1 MDCLGIEDFV
11 ILWKNKNTM
20 ADYNLERFVQAQATS
35 YATALSEMKSGAK
48 RSHWIWYIFPQEKGL
63 GRSYN
68 SEFYGLDG
76 VEEAKAY
83 LAHPVLGNR
92 LREITN
98 VVLSHYGKY
107 TIRQIM
113 GSGIDAKKFK
123 SSMKIFDEA
132 SPNDIFNEALVKF
145 YPPKH

>member
-48 RSHWIWYIFPQEKGL
+48 RSHWIWYIFPQVKGL

-92 LREITN
+92 LREIIN

-132 SPNDIFNEALVKF
+132 SPNDIFKEALVKF

>member
-48 RSHWIWYIFPQEKGL
+48 RSHWIWYIFPQVKGL

-132 SPNDIFNEALVKF
+132 SPNDIFKEALVKF

>member
-1 MDCLGIEDFV
+1 
-11 ILWKNKNTM
+11 M

-48 RSHWIWYIFPQEKGL
+48 RSHWIWYIFPQVKGL

-83 LAHPVLGNR
+83 LAHPMLGNR

>member
-1 MDCLGIEDFV
+1 
-11 ILWKNKNTM
+11 M

-48 RSHWIWYIFPQEKGL
+48 RSHWIWYIFPQVKGL

-132 SPNDIFNEALVKF
+132 SPNDIFKEALVKF

>member
-1 MDCLGIEDFV
+1 
-11 ILWKNKNTM
+11 M
-20 ADYNLERFVQAQATS
+20 ADYNLERFVQAQTTS

-48 RSHWIWYIFPQEKGL
+48 RSHWIWYIFPQVKGL

-98 VVLSHYGKY
+98 LVLSHYGKY

-132 SPNDIFNEALVKF
+132 SPNDIFKEALVKF

>member
-1 MDCLGIEDFV
+1 
-11 ILWKNKNTM
+11 M

-48 RSHWIWYIFPQEKGL
+48 RSHWIWYIFPQVKGL